1 MSQALSVDEVDEES
15 LTTSKYLTFVL
26 GSETYGLD
34 IQYVREIIGI
44 LPITPLPDVPVWI
57 KGVINLR
64 GKVIPIMDVRAR
76 FMLEERP
83 YGGRTC
89 IIVVNVEEWWIG
101 LVVDTVSEV
110 LDIPHEQIE
119 PPPRVAGR
127 SNDHFIQGLG
137 KVDDHV
143 RLLLDAQRLVGS
155 DEVSSA
161 NRTANELD
169 ESSNHQDR
177 GNE

>member
-1 MSQALSVDEVDEES
+1 VSQGFIADAVEDEES
-15 LTTSKYLTFVL
+15 LTMSKYLTFVL

-44 LPITPLPDVPVWI
+44 LPITPLPDVPAWI

-76 FMLEERP
+76 FMLEELA

-89 IIVVNVEEWWIG
+89 IIVVNVQDWWVG

-110 LDIPHEQIE
+110 LDIPEAQIE
-119 PPPRVAGR
+119 PPPRVSNR
-127 SNDHFIQGLG
+127 SRDHFIQGLG
-137 KVDDHV
+137 KVDDRV
-143 RLLLDAQRLVGS
+143 RLLLDAQRLVGADDLPS
-155 DEVSSA
+155 PASP
-161 NRTANELD
+161 
-169 ESSNHQDR
+169 
-177 GNE
+177 

>member
-1 MSQALSVDEVDEES
+1 MSQLLNADEGEDES

-34 IQYVREIIGI
+34 IQFVREIIGI
-44 LPITPLPDVPVWI
+44 LPITPLPDVPSWI

-76 FMLEERP
+76 FMLEELP

-89 IIVVNVEEWWIG
+89 IIVVNVQEWWVG

-110 LDIPHEQIE
+110 LDIPTAQIE
-119 PPPRVAGR
+119 PPPRVANR
-127 SNDHFIQGLG
+127 SHDHFIQGLG
-137 KVDDHV
+137 KVDSHV
-143 RLLLDAQRLVGS
+143 RLLLDAPRLVGA
-155 DEVSSA
+155 DDLPAPSS
-161 NRTANELD
+161 L
-169 ESSNHQDR
+169 
-177 GNE
+177 

>member
-1 MSQALSVDEVDEES
+1 MSQLENADEAEDDS

-34 IQYVREIIGI
+34 IQFVREIIGI
-44 LPITPLPDVPVWI
+44 LPITPLPDVPRWI

-76 FMLEERP
+76 FLLEERP

-89 IIVVNVEEWWIG
+89 IIVVNVKDWWVG

-110 LDIPHEQIE
+110 LDIADAQIE
-119 PPPRVAGR
+119 PPPRVGNR
-127 SNDHFIQGLG
+127 SSDHFIRGLG
-137 KVDDHV
+137 KVDDRV
-143 RLLLDAQRLVGS
+143 RLLLDAERLVGS
-155 DEVSSA
+155 DDLPASVA
-161 NRTANELD
+161 APTA
-169 ESSNHQDR
+169 
-177 GNE
+177 

>member
-1 MSQALSVDEVDEES
+1 MSQSTSAAEVIDES
-15 LTTSKYLTFVL
+15 LTMSKYLTFVL
-26 GSETYGLD
+26 GAETYGLD

-44 LPITPLPDVPVWI
+44 LPITPLPDVPSWI

-76 FMLEERP
+76 FLLEERP

-89 IIVVNVEEWWIG
+89 IIVVNVDDWWVG

-110 LDIPHEQIE
+110 LDIPVGQIE
-119 PPPRVAGR
+119 PPPRVTHR
-127 SNDHFIQGLG
+127 SRDHFIQGLG

-143 RLLLDAQRLVGS
+143 RLLLDAPRLVGADDLPS
-155 DEVSSA
+155 PVHP
-161 NRTANELD
+161 T
-169 ESSNHQDR
+169 
-177 GNE
+177 

>member
-1 MSQALSVDEVDEES
+1 MSQLLSDDEVEDES

-44 LPITPLPDVPVWI
+44 LPITPLPDVPTWI

-76 FMLEERP
+76 FMLEELP

-89 IIVVNVEEWWIG
+89 IIVVMVQEWWVG

-110 LDIPHEQIE
+110 LDIPTGQIE
-119 PPPRVAGR
+119 PPPRVANR
-127 SNDHFIQGLG
+127 STDHFIQGLG
-137 KVDDHV
+137 KVDDRV
-143 RLLLDAQRLVGS
+143 RLLLDADRLVGS
-155 DEVSSA
+155 EDLATLNS
-161 NRTANELD
+161 
-169 ESSNHQDR
+169 
-177 GNE
+177 